1 MRVLVTNDDGID
13 AVGIQRLAVA
23 LARDDRFEVLVVA
36 PDRDQSGAAASLG
49 VSWHAGV
56 DTHRV
61 ELPDD
66 PSIEAWALD
75 GSPAMCVLAANLG
88 GFGAPPELVVSGINA
103 GLNTGRAVLH
113 SGTVGAAFTA
123 QNLRMSGVAVSLQT
137 GDPWQWDTAA
147 ALAIEA
153 IGMVLE
159 GPRRSVL
166 NLNVPDRER
175 SAVLGI
181 RWARLAPFGEVRM
194 TLRDGPRPSNPS
206 ADPARRR
213 LATEMQL
220 AQVSFEPD
228 TDTGLVRAG
237 YATLTTLVAVAE
249 AWPTDHPTAESA
261 EPTEIQQSITPGA
274 PLHAAHR
281 IPDASARDGLRR
293 PRTIADTE
301 VARRSRPSEG

>member
-1 MRVLVTNDDGID
+1 MRVLVTNDDGVD
-13 AVGIQRLAVA
+13 AVGIQKMAVA
-23 LARDDRFEVLVVA
+23 LARDERFDVVVVA
-36 PDRDQSGAAASLG
+36 PDRDQSGAGASLG
-49 VSWHAGV
+49 PSWHAGV

-66 PSIEAWALD
+66 PAIEAWALD

-88 GFGAPPELVVSGINA
+88 GFGPRPDLVISGINA

-123 QNLRMSGVAVSLQT
+123 QNLRMSAIAVSLQS
-137 GDPWQWDTAA
+137 GDPWQWDTAT
-147 ALAIEA
+147 ALAILA
-153 IGMVLE
+153 IDMILA

-166 NLNVPDRER
+166 NLNVPDRAR
-175 SAVLGI
+175 SDVLGI

-194 TLRDGPRPSNPS
+194 ALRDDAPGEDAGATS
-206 ADPARRR
+206 RR

-220 AQVSFEPD
+220 AQVEFDPD

-237 YATLTTLVAVAE
+237 YATLTTLVGVAE
-249 AWPTDHPTAESA
+249 AWPTDADDEAEIA
-261 EPTEIQQSITPGA
+261 LPEIGESIAPGV

-281 IPDASARDGLRR
+281 IPDASARGSLHR
-293 PRTIADTE
+293 PKTVAEPEIATPE
-301 VARRSRPSEG
+301 

>member
-1 MRVLVTNDDGID
+1 MRVLVTNDDGVD
-13 AVGIQRLAVA
+13 AVGIQKMAIA
-23 LARDDRFEVLVVA
+23 LARDERFDVVVVA

-49 VSWHAGV
+49 PSWHAGV

-61 ELPDD
+61 ELPED

-88 GFGAPPELVVSGINA
+88 GFGARPDLVISGINA

-123 QNLRMSGVAVSLQT
+123 QNLRMSAIAVSLQS
-137 GDPWQWDTAA
+137 GDPWQWDTAT
-147 ALAIEA
+147 ALTFVAIDM
-153 IGMVLE
+153 ILD

-166 NLNVPDRER
+166 NLNVPDR
-175 SAVLGI
+175 AQPDVLGI

-194 TLRDGPRPSNPS
+194 ALRGDEDAAGEHP
-206 ADPARRR
+206 PANSRR

-220 AQVSFEPD
+220 AQVEFDPD

-237 YATLTTLVAVAE
+237 YATLTTLVGVAE
-249 AWPTDHPTAESA
+249 AWPTDDDEVEIALPEIGESIA
-261 EPTEIQQSITPGA
+261 PGA
-274 PLHAAHR
+274 PLHIAHR
-281 IPDASARDGLRR
+281 IPDASARGSLHR
-293 PRTIADTE
+293 PKI
-301 VARRSRPSEG
+301 VAEPDLATSE